1 MTGKEKR
8 RVAAL
13 LLESMAEAVAI
24 EEGTLRPARRHRRT
38 VRDAIVAPP
47 PRYGSARV
55 RHLRAGLGLSQPIF
69 AKALNV
75 SVGTVRGWEQGARV
89 PDGPSRRL
97 LEVVERHPQ
106 AILAAVRSSGRAG
119 STAA

>member
-1 MTGKEKR
+1 MTGKSKR
-8 RVAAL
+8 NVAAML
-13 LLESMAEAVAI
+13 VESMAQAVAI
-24 EEGTLRPARRHRRT
+24 ETGTLRPARRHRRT
-38 VRDAIVAPP
+38 LREATVAPP

-55 RHLRAGLGLSQPIF
+55 RRVREGLGLSQPVF

-97 LEVVERHPQ
+97 LEVVERHPK
-106 AILAAVRSSGRAG
+106 AILASVRGTRRAV